1 MPVLELRHAVEQFVI
16 PWNPVDVGFHD
27 AQVGHRRREVR
38 VHHRAQVIDKNSLW
52 GELNIQKGELCVK
65 GFLSQH
71 LGFVWGPF
79 QQGFGGIWG

>member
-1 MPVLELRHAVEQFVI
+1 LGRESEGVLALAAVRAARELLQGYAVERFAGGTAEELI
-16 PWNPVDVGFHD
+16 
-27 AQVGHRRREVR
+27 ELLL
-38 VHHRAQVIDKNSLW
+38 IDKNSLW

-65 GFLSQH
+65 GFLLQH